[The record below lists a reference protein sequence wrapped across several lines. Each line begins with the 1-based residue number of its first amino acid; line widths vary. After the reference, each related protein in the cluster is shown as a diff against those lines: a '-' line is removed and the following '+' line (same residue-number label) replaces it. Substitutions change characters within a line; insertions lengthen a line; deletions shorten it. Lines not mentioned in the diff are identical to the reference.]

1 MFSQNIAFTCDKCG
15 REFEEEVWLMVDASE
30 RPDLVQR
37 VVDGSIREMTCP
49 YCGYVMGL
57 DAPFLLFRPD
67 EDPSII
73 ISPSFQGDE
82 EELFEFVEAM
92 VPHLRAR
99 RGAAWKSE
107 HIERFEMV
115 PFYLL
120 PALLSDDPNVDV
132 RGLMNHTLSELKRLE
147 EENPEGLEE
156 MLAYIEHF
164 LDPWAEEEGLEA
176 DSEDIESA
184 LVALE
189 LAKKFLEVK
198 TWEDAKELVSEH
210 PELLSEDV
218 DRTFALLIK
227 LARVEGDEDIAWD
240 YEMHRSVLQR
250 CREEG
255 IDAAFDELIA
265 EEALEFGDVG
275 LVDNLSDEEAAF
287 WEALRSLPYEQRMA
301 VDEIARSS
309 SSAEEFA
316 ARMIE
321 QPALGMA
328 IMKELARVTGDEKQL
343 RKLEVVEVVDRFVE
357 TKTWPEARR
366 LVEAHP
372 ELLSDEADE
381 VLTEMMAFAMESGDR
396 EGRSVLR
403 EHRSVL
409 RRSRKVGVRR
419 AFAEK
424 MR

>member
-30 RPDLVQR
+30 RPDLLQR

-49 YCGYVMGL
+49 YCGFVMGL

-67 EDPSII
+67 EDPAII
-73 ISPSFQGDE
+73 ISPSLEGDE

-92 VPHLRAR
+92 APLLRAR
-99 RGAAWKSE
+99 RGADWKSE
-107 HIERFEMV
+107 HVERFELV
-115 PFYLL
+115 PIHLL
-120 PALLSDDPNVDV
+120 PALLSDDPDV
-132 RGLMNHTLSELKRLE
+132 VVRELMNHTFSELKRLE
-147 EENPEGLEE
+147 EEDPEGLGE
-156 MLAYIEHF
+156 MLSYIEHF
-164 LDPWAEEEGLEA
+164 LGPWPKEELEA
-176 DSEDIESA
+176 DSEDIERA

-189 LAKKFLEVK
+189 LAKRFLAVE
-198 TWEDAKELVSEH
+198 TWDEAKDLVREH

-227 LARVEGDEDIAWD
+227 LARAEGDEDVLWD
-240 YEMHRSVLQR
+240 YEVHRSVLQR
-250 CREEG
+250 CREVG
-255 IDAAFDELIA
+255 VDAAFDELFAAGIA
-265 EEALEFGDVG
+265 LDFDDAG
-275 LVDNLSDEEAAF
+275 LMDNLSDEEAAF

-357 TKTWPEARR
+357 TETWPEARR

-381 VLTEMMAFAMESGDR
+381 VLTEMIAFAMESGDR